1 MDSTVTPANKIQQKT
16 LSNADDALEV
26 YKKLVNFCECNQLK
40 DYFTETPLLCYVN
53 REEFLKACNYTNIQP
68 LWAKD
73 NLKKGAKNV

>member
-53 REEFLKACNYTNIQP
+53 REEFLKLLRNQKSASTLNTP
-68 LWAKD
+68 EVSL
-73 NLKKGAKNV
+73 